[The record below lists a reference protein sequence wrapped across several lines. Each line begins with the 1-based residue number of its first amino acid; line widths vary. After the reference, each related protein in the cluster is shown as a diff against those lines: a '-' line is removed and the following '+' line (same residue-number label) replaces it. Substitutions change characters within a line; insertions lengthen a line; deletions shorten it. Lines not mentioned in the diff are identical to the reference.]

1 MAEVVVCPEQF
12 VFGLDIGTRSI
23 VGTIGYMDNKGFHV
37 VAMEVKEH
45 DTRAMIDGQ
54 VHDIA
59 VVGEEIKFV
68 KEQLE
73 KRIGRKLSSVCIAAA
88 GRVLRTINV
97 NVSMDV
103 DEELRI
109 TAEDIYNLDL
119 KGIDTAHRKAN
130 EQEQNVNFYC
140 VGYTPVKYFM
150 NDYEMKNLEGHKAS
164 RIGVELLATFLPED
178 VVDGLYSAV
187 EAAGLEVANLTLEP
201 IAAMNVAIP
210 EQYRL
215 LNIALVDVG
224 AGTSDICITKDGS
237 IIGYGMIPSAGDEI
251 SEIIAKNYL
260 VDFKQAEKIKLA
272 ACGKKNISF
281 KDVMGM
287 KMTISPEEIINLTS
301 PIADS
306 ITKDIADKIYE
317 LNGEKTVKAVFV
329 VGGGGKIPGFTQSL
343 AKHLDLPEARV
354 ALRGKEVLTDVEF
367 LMTNVKKDPLY
378 VTPIGI
384 CINYYNQKN
393 NFIHV
398 TVNGER
404 VKLYD
409 NNNLTIIDALMQIGY
424 PNEQL
429 FPRRGPAV
437 NYTLNGAARM
447 IRGVAGEPAVVRKN
461 GKDTNIN
468 ATIEKNDYID
478 ITPSTIGQPQTMKLQ
493 ELAEYKED
501 FKIEVNGM
509 SINCPKFA
517 YVNGELQPGAYTINE
532 GDSIVMENYYTVRQ
546 LFEFLDFSLEGVTVE
561 VNNSTAGFDDKVY
574 ENFKVNYRIL
584 ETTKPVIPEPE
595 PVEVV
600 SEEINPIPV
609 YDSYDSIP
617 EPEEE
622 YVRPTPKAVNQAKPA
637 SQAPVEEP
645 APAPKLQNSRIVVL
659 INGKSVILSGKPNYT
674 FVDIFDFYSF
684 DLSKPQGTE
693 LVTTINGVKA
703 EFMGPIYDGSIIELY
718 WK

>member
-1 MAEVVVCPEQF
+1 MAEIVICPEQF

-23 VGTIGYMDNKGFHV
+23 VGTIGYMDNNGFHV

-59 VVGEEIKFV
+59 VVGEEIKYV

-73 KRIGRKLSSVCIAAA
+73 KKIGRNLKSVCIAAA

-97 NVSMDV
+97 NVSMDM
-103 DEELRI
+103 DEEIRI
-109 TAEDIYNLDL
+109 TPEDIYNLDL

-130 EQEQNVNFYC
+130 EQEQNINFYC
-140 VGYTPVKYFM
+140 VGYTPVKYYM

-164 RIGVELLATFLPED
+164 KIGVELLATFLPED

-237 IIGYGMIPSAGDEI
+237 IVGYGMIPSAGDEM

-281 KDVMGM
+281 KDVMGL
-287 KMTISPEEIINLTS
+287 KMSVSPEEIIKLTA
-301 PIADS
+301 PVADA
-306 ITKDIADKIYE
+306 ITKDIADKILE
-317 LNGEKTVKAVFV
+317 LNGDKTVKAVFI
-329 VGGGGKIPGFTQSL
+329 VGGGGKIPGFTESL

-354 ALRGKEVLTDVEF
+354 ALRGKEVLSNIEF
-367 LMTNVKKDPLY
+367 LITNVKKDSLY

-398 TVNGER
+398 TVNGDR

-409 NNNLTIIDALMQIGY
+409 NNNLTIMDALMQVGY

-437 NYTLNGAARM
+437 NYTLNGNARM
-447 IRGVAGEPAVVRKN
+447 IRGIAGEPAIIKKN
-461 GKDTNIN
+461 GKESNIN
-468 ATIEKNDYID
+468 STIEKNDYID
-478 ITPSTIGQPQTMKLQ
+478 ITESTIGAPQTMKLQ
-493 ELAEYKED
+493 ELPEYKED
-501 FKIEVNGM
+501 FKVEVNGM
-509 SINCPKFA
+509 VINCPKFA
-517 YVNGELQPGAYTINE
+517 YVNGELQPGAYTIQD
-532 GDSIVMENYYTVRQ
+532 GDSIIMENYYTVRQ
-546 LFEFLDFSLEGVTVE
+546 LFEFLDFSLEGVEVE
-561 VNNSTAGFDDKVY
+561 VNNVVAGLDDKVY
-574 ENFKVNYRIL
+574 ENFKVNYKIP
-584 ETTKPVIPEPE
+584 EATKPVVPEYIPEP
-595 PVEVV
+595 
-600 SEEINPIPV
+600 
-609 YDSYDSIP
+609 DSYDSIP
-617 EPEEE
+617 EPEEDE
-622 YVRPTPKAVNQAKPA
+622 PRAVYVAPTSAKIESETVKTEQDA
-637 SQAPVEEP
+637 LVEPVE
-645 APAPKLQNSRIVVL
+645 APKPVSNDNKIVV
-659 INGKSVILSGKPNYT
+659 IVNGKSVVMTGKPSYI
-674 FVDIFDFYSF
+674 FVDVFEFYPF
-684 DLSKPQGTE
+684 DLSKVQGTE
-693 LVTTINGVKA
+693 LVITLNGVKA
-703 EFMGPIYDGSIIELY
+703 EFVAPLMDGSIIEVY

>member
-1 MAEVVVCPEQF
+1 MAEIVICPEQF

-23 VGTIGYMDNKGFHV
+23 VGTIGYMDNNGFHV

-59 VVGEEIKFV
+59 VVGEEIKYV

-73 KRIGRKLSSVCIAAA
+73 KKIGRNLKSVCIAAA

-97 NVSMDV
+97 NVSMDM
-103 DEELRI
+103 DEEIRI
-109 TAEDIYNLDL
+109 TPEDIYNLDL

-130 EQEQNVNFYC
+130 EQEQNINFYC
-140 VGYTPVKYFM
+140 VGYTPVKYYM

-164 RIGVELLATFLPED
+164 KIGVELLATFLPED

-237 IIGYGMIPSAGDEI
+237 IVGYGMIPSAGDEM

-272 ACGKKNISF
+272 ACGKKYISF
-281 KDVMGM
+281 KDVMGL
-287 KMTISPEEIINLTS
+287 KMSVSPEEIIKLTA
-301 PIADS
+301 PVADA
-306 ITKDIADKIYE
+306 ITKDIADKILE
-317 LNGEKTVKAVFV
+317 LNGDKTVKAVFI
-329 VGGGGKIPGFTQSL
+329 VGGGGKIPGFTESL

-354 ALRGKEVLTDVEF
+354 ALRGKEVLSNIEF
-367 LMTNVKKDPLY
+367 LITNVKKDSLY

-398 TVNGER
+398 TVNGDR

-409 NNNLTIIDALMQIGY
+409 NNNLTIMDALMQVGY

-437 NYTLNGAARM
+437 NYTLNGNARM
-447 IRGVAGEPAVVRKN
+447 IRGIAGEPAIIKKN
-461 GKDTNIN
+461 GKESNIN
-468 ATIEKNDYID
+468 STIEKNDYID
-478 ITPSTIGQPQTMKLQ
+478 ITESTIGAPQTMKLQ
-493 ELAEYKED
+493 ELPEYKED
-501 FKIEVNGM
+501 FKVEVNGM
-509 SINCPKFA
+509 VINCPKFA
-517 YVNGELQPGAYTINE
+517 YVNGELQPGAYTIQD
-532 GDSIVMENYYTVRQ
+532 GDSIIMENYYTVRQ
-546 LFEFLDFSLEGVTVE
+546 LFEFLDFSLEGVEVE
-561 VNNSTAGFDDKVY
+561 VNNVVAGLDDKVY
-574 ENFKVNYRIL
+574 ENFKVNYKIP
-584 ETTKPVIPEPE
+584 EATKPVVPEYLPEP
-595 PVEVV
+595 
-600 SEEINPIPV
+600 
-609 YDSYDSIP
+609 DSYDSIP
-617 EPEEE
+617 EPEEDE
-622 YVRPTPKAVNQAKPA
+622 PRAVYVAPTSAKIESETVKTEQDAPVEPVEAPKAVSNDNK
-637 SQAPVEEP
+637 
-645 APAPKLQNSRIVVL
+645 IVV
-659 INGKSVILSGKPNYT
+659 IVNGKSVVMTGKPSYI
-674 FVDIFDFYSF
+674 FVDVFEFYPF
-684 DLSKPQGTE
+684 DLSKVQGTE
-693 LVTTINGVKA
+693 LVITLNGVKA
-703 EFMGPIYDGSIIELY
+703 EFVAPLMDGSIIEVY